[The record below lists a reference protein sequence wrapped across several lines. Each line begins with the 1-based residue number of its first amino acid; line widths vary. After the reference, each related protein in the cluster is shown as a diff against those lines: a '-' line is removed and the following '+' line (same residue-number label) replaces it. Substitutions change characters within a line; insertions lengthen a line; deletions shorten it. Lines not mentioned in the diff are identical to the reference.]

1 MALSCTIN
9 NYWQCTADG
18 NKQDWSDVTKYKKII
33 ACKANSADY
42 SYVVKIK
49 FTTGSTANY
58 YKSTK
63 LILKVKVPVGVTI
76 TNPHKNACHGY
87 LSSTNYTWVADVFG
101 IGIGGRYSSAYGPG
115 PALESNTIAE
125 SSVYT
130 DLNYTTTTSTSSS
143 SGGPTY
149 YFIFDT
155 TKLKQNTSYYLYFIR
170 ETNTYNGYFEV
181 NVQDLYIEH
190 STKILLNTPTV
201 STSLGIIAPREKITV
216 SWGSVSNTQKYNL
229 TIKESSGG
237 AVFNK
242 ENIGATSYEAT
253 IPEPTLFRGKSLYA
267 CVSAVGS
274 GQYTTSAASYKE
286 IATFNSLPGKPTITS
301 KSASILD
308 PQSSI
313 IFKVTA
319 GSDTQTGQTKTLYYS
334 LNGGTT
340 KQVFTSPLSISTTTT
355 SGGGVKSG
363 ENKIRF
369 YTYDGLEYSSDYAED
384 TFTAN
389 FAPVLKTVSTT
400 HSYVH
405 SMTRTP
411 NVLVASTKI
420 TFTLSSGQANS
431 VKLYMK
437 SGSSTSNLVDRGE
450 ISSSFYTYNSST
462 KTITIPITTLTSL
475 TNGYYFSFS
484 IRVSDGTNLSEVSE
498 WQTTGRKPNKPR
510 LPNYKSYDNKKDATY
525 GAVVTDG
532 YYGNIV
538 GIKQTNKS
546 NSAAYAAISSISII
560 AEYGKSSKEYSTSIA
575 SGSTI
580 TTNLDL
586 SQVNANTDTTFK
598 FKIVDEAGQ
607 ATTSS
612 SPFLTLK
619 KAPALSFAGTS
630 VEVVPSNIKP
640 LTNTSSFEIRHP
652 IASRGT
658 GSDMASTVVY
668 LYKIK
673 STDGQIDIN
682 NIVTGAPV
690 DEIYVVTSS
699 SSNINNALKTIA
711 LDQTKAHSATVT
723 ITAVDGFGST
733 LSLTK
738 NITINFTEPPI
749 YITAQSQS
757 KGKPRL
763 YHDFLTGNTSI
774 DLNKAVWVTAST
786 SETLDNRMFC
796 ADEGIILGL
805 PKATDPNGD
814 ISEYQIY
821 LSKNDYPTK
830 GTTIKSPTE
839 VSFDTIPWLS
849 IPISTLTSSSA
860 TADDY
865 YYYYRQKA
873 PAYADNKYYY
883 FKVRVVDSTGNYSED
898 RICPSYFIGC
908 RTVSPNFSVGNVK
921 ANRVGNTVTLNYDF
935 NITDLGGSSP
945 ATGWDYNYYKDFKN
959 FERSIKNYTYAPSAT
974 LKIEIG
980 GDQQLSTGKQTKTI
994 TLVAG
999 SQSGL
1004 YYYKDPNN
1012 QVTFSNFTQE
1022 KLFMKFTLTVSY
1034 GLKTSSTKAT
1044 VASLPQIY
1052 TYFGSVPTV
1061 AHRAHKVGINTTSLG
1076 IDDVLV
1082 IENYQGT
1089 KYVVLKGTSA
1099 EDASQSYEIRIN
1111 LVEGSISGT
1120 KSDGTTFTPYLKI
1133 EGAVVDCGSW

>member
-9 NYWQCTADG
+9 NYWQCTANGD
-18 NKQDWSDVTKYKKII
+18 KKEWADVTEYKKIL
-33 ACKANSADY
+33 ACRAKSSEY
-42 SYVVKIK
+42 SYVTKIK
-49 FTTGSTANY
+49 FTTSSVANY
-58 YKSTK
+58 YQSDK
-63 LILKVKVPVGVTI
+63 LILKVRVPVGLTI

-87 LSSTNYTWVADVFG
+87 LSSENYTQLSDVFD
-101 IGIGGRYSSAYGPG
+101 IGIDDKYNSAYGPG
-115 PALESNTIAE
+115 SALESNTIAE
-125 SSVYT
+125 SPVYT
-130 DLNYTTTTSTSSS
+130 DLNYTTTTNTSSS

-155 TKLKQNTSYYLYFIR
+155 TGLKQNTSYYLYFIR
-170 ETNTYNGYFEV
+170 ETNIYNGYFEA

-190 STKILLNTPTV
+190 STKILLDTPAV
-201 STSLGIIAPREKITV
+201 STSLGTIAPRGKITV
-216 SWGSVSNTQKYNL
+216 SWGEVSNTQKYNL
-229 TIKESSGG
+229 TIKESGGG
-237 AVFNK
+237 AVFNQ
-242 ENIGATSYEAT
+242 ENITATSYEAT

-274 GQYTTSAASYKE
+274 GQYTTSAASNKK
-286 IATFNSLPGKPTITS
+286 IATFNSLPEKPTIAS
-301 KSASILD
+301 KSASTLE
-308 PQSSI
+308 PQNSI

-319 GSDTQTGQTKTLYYS
+319 GSDTQTEQTKTLYYS

-405 SMTRTP
+405 SMTGTS
-411 NVLVASTKI
+411 NVLVTSTKI

-437 SGSSTSNLVDRGE
+437 SGSSTSNLADQGE
-450 ISSSFYTYNSST
+450 ISSSFYSYNSST

-475 TNGYYFSFS
+475 TNGHYFSFS
-484 IRVSDGTNLSEVSE
+484 IKVSDGTNLSEASE

-510 LPNYKSYDNKKDATY
+510 LPDYKSYNNKKDTTH
-525 GAVVTDG
+525 GAIVTDG
-532 YYGNIV
+532 YYGNVVEIT
-538 GIKQTNKS
+538 QTNKS

-560 AEYGKSSKEYSTSIA
+560 AEYDNSSKEYSTLTT

-586 SQVNANTDTTFK
+586 SQVNTNTNTAFK
-598 FKIVDEAGQ
+598 FKVVDDAGQ
-607 ATTSS
+607 TFTSS

-640 LTNTSSFEIRHP
+640 LTNTSPLEIRHP

-658 GSDMASTVVY
+658 GSNTASTVVY

-673 STDGQIDIN
+673 STDGQVDIN
-682 NIVTGAPV
+682 NIITGTSAE
-690 DEIYVVTSS
+690 DIIIATSS
-699 SSNINNALKTIA
+699 SSDINTALNAIA

-749 YITAQSQS
+749 YITDYSQS
-757 KGKPRL
+757 EGKPRL
-763 YHDFLTGNTSI
+763 YHDFLTGNTTI
-774 DLNKAVWVTAST
+774 DLNKAVQVTT

-830 GTTIKSPTE
+830 DATIKSHTE
-839 VSFDTIPWLS
+839 VSFDTTPWITIS
-849 IPISTLTSSSA
+849 IDTLTSSNA
-860 TADDY
+860 TSDSY

-921 ANRVGNTVTLNYDF
+921 ANRVGNTVTLSYDF

-980 GDQQLSTGKQTKTI
+980 GDQQLSTGKQTQTI

-999 SQSGL
+999 PQSGL

-1012 QVTFSNFTQE
+1012 QITFNNFTEE

-1044 VASLPQIY
+1044 VVSLPQIY
-1052 TYFGSVPTV
+1052 THFGSVPTV

-1120 KSDGTTFTPYLKI
+1120 KSDGETITPYLKV

>member
-1 MALSCTIN
+1 MALSCIIN
-9 NYWQCTADG
+9 NCWQCTADV
-18 NKQDWSDVTKYKKII
+18 NKEEWSDVTEANYII
-33 ACKANSADY
+33 ACRANSGNY
-42 SYVVKIK
+42 SYITKIK
-49 FTTGSTANY
+49 FTTGSVSNY
-58 YKSTK
+58 YQSTK
-63 LILKVKVPVGVTI
+63 LILKVKVPMGVTI

-87 LSSTNYTWVADVFG
+87 LSSKNYTWVADVFG
-101 IGIGGRYSSAYGPG
+101 IGIGDSNISAYGPG
-115 PALESNTIAE
+115 PALEGNTIAE
-125 SSVYT
+125 SPVYT
-130 DLNYTTTTSTSSS
+130 DLSYTTTTNVSSS
-143 SGGPTY
+143 ANGPTY

-155 TKLKQNTSYYLYFIR
+155 TGLKQNTSYYLYFIR
-170 ETNTYNGYFEV
+170 ETNTYNGYFEASI
-181 NVQDLYIEH
+181 QDLYIEH
-190 STKILLNTPTV
+190 STKISLDIPPI
-201 STSLGIIAPREKITV
+201 STSLGTIAPREKITV
-216 SWGSVSNTQKYNL
+216 SWGGVSNAQKYNL
-229 TIKESSGG
+229 TIEESGG
-237 AVFNK
+237 EVVFNK
-242 ENIGATSYEAT
+242 SDISATSYEAA
-253 IPEPTLFRGKSLYA
+253 ISEPALFRGKSLYA
-267 CVSAVGS
+267 GVSAVGS
-274 GQYTTSAASYKE
+274 GQYATSAVSYKK
-286 IATFNSLPGKPTITS
+286 IATFNSLPKKPTITS
-301 KSASILD
+301 KSSSVLD
-308 PQSSI
+308 PQNSI

-319 GSDTQTGQTKTLYYS
+319 GSDDQTEQTKTLYYS

-355 SGGGVKSG
+355 SGGGVKAG
-363 ENKIRF
+363 ENKIQF
-369 YTYDGLEYSSDYAED
+369 YTYDGLEYSDSYAED

-405 SMTRTP
+405 SMTGTS

-437 SGSSTSNLVDRGE
+437 SGSSTSNLEDKGE
-450 ISSSFYTYNSST
+450 INSSFYTYNSST

-475 TNGYYFSFS
+475 TNGHYFSFS
-484 IRVSDGTNLSEVSE
+484 IKVSDGTNLSEASE
-498 WQTTGRKPNKPR
+498 WQTAGRKPNKPR
-510 LPNYKSYDNKKDATY
+510 LPDYKSYDNKKDTTH

-532 YYGNIV
+532 YYGNMV
-538 GIKQTNKS
+538 GITQTNKS

-560 AEYGKSSKEYSTSIA
+560 AEYGSSSKEYSTSIA

-586 SQVNANTDTTFK
+586 SQVNTNTNTTFK
-598 FKIVDEAGQ
+598 FKVVDEAGQ
-607 ATTSS
+607 TVTSS

-658 GSDMASTVVY
+658 GSNVASTVVY
-668 LYKIK
+668 LYSIK
-673 STDGQIDIN
+673 STDGLVDIN
-682 NIVTGAPV
+682 NIVTGAQV
-690 DEIYVVTSS
+690 DEVFVATASS
-699 SSNINNALKTIA
+699 FDINTALKTIA
-711 LDQTKAHSATVT
+711 LDQTKAHAAAVN
-723 ITAVDGFGST
+723 ITAVDGFGSA
-733 LSLTK
+733 LSLVK

-749 YITAQSQS
+749 YITPQSQS
-757 KGKPRL
+757 EGKPRL
-763 YHDFLTGNTSI
+763 YHDFLTENTTI
-774 DLNKAVWVTAST
+774 DLSKAVWVTT

-830 GTTIKSPTE
+830 ETTIKSYNE
-839 VSFDTIPWLS
+839 VDFDTTAWLT
-849 IPISTLTSSSA
+849 IPISTLTSSNAIS
-860 TADDY
+860 DSY

-883 FKVRVVDSTGNYSED
+883 FKVRVIDSSGNYSED

-921 ANRVGNTVTLNYDF
+921 ANRVGNTVTLSYDF

-945 ATGWDYNYYKDFKN
+945 ATGWDYNYYEDFKN
-959 FERSIKNYTYAPSAT
+959 FERSIKNYTYTPSAS

-980 GDQQLSTGKQTKTI
+980 GDQQLSTDKQTQTI
-994 TLVAG
+994 PLVAG

-1012 QVTFSNFTQE
+1012 QVTFNNFTQE

-1034 GLKTSSTKAT
+1034 GLKTSSTEAT
-1044 VASLPQIY
+1044 VVSLPQIY

-1089 KYVVLKGTSA
+1089 KYVVLKGTS
-1099 EDASQSYEIRIN
+1099 EKDASQSYEIRIN
-1111 LVEGSISGT
+1111 LIEGSISGT
-1120 KSDGTTFTPYLKI
+1120 KSDGATITPYLKI

>member
-9 NYWQCTADG
+9 KYLQCTADG
-18 NKQDWSDVTKYKKII
+18 DKKEWSDVTSSEKIL
-33 ACKANSADY
+33 ACKANSSDY
-42 SYVVKIK
+42 SYVTKIK
-49 FTTGSTANY
+49 FTTGSNSNY
-58 YKSTK
+58 YQSKK
-63 LILKVKVPVGVTI
+63 LILKVQVPVGVTI
-76 TNPHKNACHGY
+76 TNPHKDACHGY
-87 LSSTNYTWVADVFG
+87 LSSENYTQLSDVFG

-115 PALESNTIAE
+115 SALEDNTMAE
-125 SSVYT
+125 SPVYT
-130 DLNYTTTTSTSSS
+130 DLNSTTTTSTSSS

-155 TKLKQNTSYYLYFIR
+155 TRLKQNTSYYLYFIR
-170 ETNTYNGYFEV
+170 ETNTYNGYFEA

-190 STKILLNTPTV
+190 STKTQLSTPTV
-201 STSLGIIAPREKITV
+201 STDLGLIKPQQKITV
-216 SWGSVSNTQKYNL
+216 SWAKATNASSYTIVIVNDDNTELYSQDSI
-229 TIKESSGG
+229 TG
-237 AVFNK
+237 
-242 ENIGATSYEAT
+242 TSHEIT
-253 IPEPTLFRGKSLYA
+253 IPNPSNYRGKKIQAQVTAIGTGAYKNS
-267 CVSAVGS
+267 S
-274 GQYTTSAASYKE
+274 TSIKT
-286 IATFNSLPGKPTITS
+286 IATFNSLPGKPTVS
-301 KSASILD
+301 QSATILD
-308 PQSSI
+308 PQSPI
-313 IFKVTA
+313 TFTVTA
-319 GSDTQTGQTKTLYYS
+319 GSDVNTSQTKTLYYS
-334 LNGGTT
+334 LDGGIT
-340 KQVFTSPLSISTTTT
+340 KQIFTSPLTIYTTTT

-363 ENKIRF
+363 DNTIKF
-369 YTYDGLEYSSDYAED
+369 YTYDGLEYSSSSQDK
-384 TFTAN
+384 TFVAN
-389 FAPVLKTVSTT
+389 FAPVLGNVTT
-400 HSYVH
+400 SHTYVR
-405 SMTRTP
+405 SMTGTSDA
-411 NVLVASTKI
+411 LVASTKI

-437 SGSSTSNLVDRGE
+437 SGSSTSNLTDQGE
-450 ISSSFYTYNSST
+450 INSSFYTYNSST

-484 IRVSDGTNLSEVSE
+484 IKVSDGTNLSELSA

-510 LPNYKSYDNKKDATY
+510 LPDYKSYNNKADTSH
-525 GAVVTDG
+525 GAVVTEG
-532 YYGNIV
+532 YYGNMVEIT
-538 GIKQTNKS
+538 QTNKS

-560 AEYGKSSKEYSTSIA
+560 AEYGNSSKEYSTAITPD
-575 SGSTI
+575 STVA
-580 TTNLDL
+580 TDLDL
-586 SQVNANTDTTFK
+586 SQVNANTNTTFK

-607 ATTSS
+607 VNTSS
-612 SPFLTLK
+612 SSFLTLK
-619 KAPALSFAGTS
+619 KAPALSFAGTT

-658 GSDMASTVVY
+658 GSNIASTVVY

-673 STDGQIDIN
+673 STDGQVDISK
-682 NIVTGAPV
+682 IITGSPI
-690 DEIYVVTSS
+690 DEIFVVTSKS
-699 SSNINNALKTIA
+699 SDINTALQIIA

-738 NITINFTEPPI
+738 DIIINFTEPPV
-749 YITAQSQS
+749 YITAWSQS
-757 KGKPRL
+757 EGKPRL
-763 YHDFLTGNTSI
+763 YHDFLTGNTTV
-774 DLNKAVWVTAST
+774 DLNKAVWVTT
-786 SETLDNRMFC
+786 SESLDNRMFC
-796 ADEGIILGL
+796 ADEGIILAL

-830 GTTIKSPTE
+830 ETTVKSYDQ
-839 VSFDTIPWLS
+839 VSFDTIPWLT
-849 IPISTLTSSSA
+849 IPISTLTSN
-860 TADDY
+860 TAVSDDY

-883 FKVRVVDSTGNYSED
+883 FKVRIKDSTGNYSED

-921 ANRVGNTVTLNYDF
+921 ANRIGNTVTLSYNF

-945 ATGWDYNYYKDFKN
+945 TTGWDYNYYKDFKN
-959 FERSIKNYTYAPSAT
+959 FERSIKNYTYTPTAT

-980 GDQQLSTGKQTKTI
+980 GDQQLSTGKQTQTI
-994 TLVAG
+994 TLIAG

-1004 YYYKDPNN
+1004 YYYKDPSN
-1012 QVTFSNFTQE
+1012 QVTFSNFAEE

-1044 VASLPQIY
+1044 VVSLPQIY

-1120 KSDGTTFTPYLKI
+1120 KSDGATITPYLKI
-1133 EGAVVDCGSW
+1133 EGAVVNCGSW

>member
-1 MALSCTIN
+1 MALSCSIN
-9 NYWQCTADG
+9 NYWQCRADG
-18 NKQDWSDVTKYKKII
+18 DKQEWSDTTSFEKIL
-33 ACKANSADY
+33 ACKANSGDY
-42 SYVVKIK
+42 SYVTKIK
-49 FTTGSTANY
+49 FTTSSVANY
-58 YKSTK
+58 YQSDK

-87 LSSTNYTWVADVFG
+87 LSSQNYTQLSDVFG

-115 PALESNTIAE
+115 PALESNTMAE
-125 SSVYT
+125 SPVYT

-155 TKLKQNTSYYLYFIR
+155 TGLKQNTSYYLYFIR
-170 ETNTYNGYFEV
+170 ETNTYNGYFEA

-190 STKILLNTPTV
+190 STKILLDTPTV
-201 STSLGIIAPREKITV
+201 STSLGTIVPKEKITV
-216 SWGSVSNTQKYNL
+216 SWGQVSNTQKYNL
-229 TIKESSGG
+229 TIKESSGE

-242 ENIGATSYEAT
+242 SDISATSCEAT
-253 IPEPTLFRGKSLYA
+253 IFEPTLFRGNSFYA

-274 GQYTTSAASYKE
+274 GQYTTSAASYKK
-286 IATFNSLPGKPTITS
+286 IATFNSLPDKPIITS
-301 KSASILD
+301 KSSSVLD
-308 PQSSI
+308 PQNPI

-319 GSDTQTGQTKTLYYS
+319 GSDDETEQTRTLYYS
-334 LNGGTT
+334 LNDGTT

-400 HSYVH
+400 HSYVQ
-405 SMTRTP
+405 SMTGTS
-411 NVLVASTKI
+411 NVLVTSTKI
-420 TFTLSSGQANS
+420 TFALSSGQANS

-437 SGSSTSNLVDRGE
+437 SGSSASNLVDQGE

-484 IRVSDGTNLSEVSE
+484 IKVSDGTNLSEMSE

-510 LPNYKSYDNKKDATY
+510 LPDYKSYDNKKDTSH
-525 GAVVTDG
+525 GAIVTDG

-538 GIKQTNKS
+538 GITQTNKA

-560 AEYGKSSKEYSTSIA
+560 AEHGSSSKEYSTLTT

-580 TTNLDL
+580 ATDLDL
-586 SQVNANTDTTFK
+586 SSVNANTNTTFK
-598 FKIVDEAGQ
+598 FKVVDAAGQ
-607 ATTSS
+607 TTTSS

-619 KAPALSFAGTS
+619 KAPVLSFAGTS

-658 GSDMASTVVY
+658 GSNIASTVVY
-668 LYKIK
+668 LYKIE

-682 NIVTGAPV
+682 NIITGAPV
-690 DEIYVVTSS
+690 DEIFIATST
-699 SSNINNALKTIA
+699 SSNINIALQTIA

-738 NITINFTEPPI
+738 NITINFTEPPT
-749 YITAQSQS
+749 YITPWSQS
-757 KGKPRL
+757 EGKPRL
-763 YHDFLTGNTSI
+763 YHDFLTGNTTI
-774 DLNKAVWVTAST
+774 DLNKAVWVST

-796 ADEGIILGL
+796 ADEGIILAL

-821 LSKNDYPTK
+821 LSKNDYPAK
-830 GTTIKSPTE
+830 GTTIKPYNE
-839 VSFDTIPWLS
+839 VSFDTIPWLT
-849 IPISTLTSSSA
+849 IPIGTLTSNSA
-860 TADDY
+860 TSDN

-945 ATGWDYNYYKDFKN
+945 ATGWDYNYYENFKN
-959 FERSIKNYTYAPSAT
+959 FERSIKNYTYTPSAS

-1012 QVTFSNFTQE
+1012 QVTFNNFTQE

-1044 VASLPQIY
+1044 VVSLPQIY

-1120 KSDGTTFTPYLKI
+1120 KSNGATITPYLKI

>member
-1 MALSCTIN
+1 MALSCIIN
-9 NYWQCTADG
+9 NHWQCTADG
-18 NKQDWSDVTKYKKII
+18 DKREWIDTTSIGKIL
-33 ACKANSADY
+33 ACKSNSGDY
-42 SYVVKIK
+42 SYVTKIK
-49 FTTGSTANY
+49 FTTGSVSNY
-58 YKSTK
+58 YRSKK
-63 LILKVKVPVGVTI
+63 LILKVQVPVGVTI
-76 TNPHKNACHGY
+76 TNPHKDACHGY
-87 LSSTNYTWVADVFG
+87 LSSENYTQLSDVFG

-115 PALESNTIAE
+115 SALEDNTMAE
-125 SSVYT
+125 SPVYT
-130 DLNYTTTTSTSSS
+130 DLNQTTTTSTSSS
-143 SGGPTY
+143 SDGPTY
-149 YFIFDT
+149 YFIFNT
-155 TKLKQNTSYYLYFIR
+155 TGLKQNTSYYLYFIR
-170 ETNTYNGYFEV
+170 ETNTYNGYFEA

-190 STKILLNTPTV
+190 STKTQLSTPTV
-201 STSLGIIAPREKITV
+201 STDLGLIKPQQKITV
-216 SWGSVSNTQKYNL
+216 SWAKVTNASSYTIVIVNDDNTELYSQDSI
-229 TIKESSGG
+229 TG
-237 AVFNK
+237 
-242 ENIGATSYEAT
+242 TSHEIT
-253 IPEPTLFRGKSLYA
+253 IPNPSSYRGKKIQAQVTAIGTGAYKNS
-267 CVSAVGS
+267 S
-274 GQYTTSAASYKE
+274 TSIKT
-286 IATFNSLPGKPTITS
+286 IATFNSLPGKPTVS
-301 KSASILD
+301 QSATILD

-313 IFKVTA
+313 TFTVTA
-319 GSDTQTGQTKTLYYS
+319 GSDVNTSQTKTLYYS
-334 LNGGTT
+334 LDGGIT
-340 KQVFTSPLSISTTTT
+340 KQIFTSPLTIYTTTT

-363 ENKIRF
+363 DNTIKF
-369 YTYDGLEYSSDYAED
+369 YTYDGLEYSSSSQDK
-384 TFTAN
+384 TFVAN
-389 FAPVLKTVSTT
+389 FAPVLGNVTTT
-400 HSYVH
+400 HSYVY
-405 SMTRTP
+405 SMTGTS

-437 SGSSTSNLVDRGE
+437 SGSSTSNLEDKGE
-450 ISSSFYTYNSST
+450 ISSSFYSYNSST

-475 TNGYYFSFS
+475 TNGHYFSFS
-484 IRVSDGTNLSEVSE
+484 IKVSDGTNLSEASE

-510 LPNYKSYDNKKDATY
+510 LPDYKSYDNKKDTTY

-538 GIKQTNKS
+538 GIKQTNKT

-560 AEYGKSSKEYSTSIA
+560 AEYGKTSKEYSTSIA

-586 SQVNANTDTTFK
+586 SQVNTNTNTTFK

-607 ATTSS
+607 TTTSS

-630 VEVVPSNIKP
+630 VEVAPSNIKP

-658 GSDMASTVVY
+658 GSNVASTVVY

-682 NIVTGAPV
+682 NIITGAPV
-690 DEIYVVTSS
+690 DEIYVATSS
-699 SSNINNALKTIA
+699 SSNINSALKTIA

-749 YITAQSQS
+749 YITAESQS
-757 KGKPRL
+757 EGKPRL
-763 YHDFLTGNTSI
+763 YHDFLTGNTTI
-774 DLNKAVWVTAST
+774 DLNKAVWVTT

-805 PKATDPNGD
+805 PKATDPNED

-830 GTTIKSPTE
+830 GTTIKSYNE
-839 VSFDTIPWLS
+839 VGFDTIPWLT

-860 TADDY
+860 TSDNY

-921 ANRVGNTVTLNYDF
+921 ANRVGNTVTLSYDF

-1044 VASLPQIY
+1044 VVSLPQIY

-1120 KSDGTTFTPYLKI
+1120 KSDGATITPYLKI

>member
-9 NYWQCTADG
+9 NYWQCIADG
-18 NKQDWSDVTKYKKII
+18 DKQEWTDATSFEKIL
-33 ACKANSADY
+33 ACKADSSDY
-42 SYVVKIK
+42 SYVTKIK
-49 FTTGSTANY
+49 FTTNSVANY
-58 YKSTK
+58 YQSNK
-63 LILKVKVPVGVTI
+63 LILKVKVPVGLTI

-87 LSSTNYTWVADVFG
+87 LSSKNYTQLSDIFG

-115 PALESNTIAE
+115 PVLESNTIAE
-125 SSVYT
+125 SPVYT

-155 TKLKQNTSYYLYFIR
+155 IGLKQNTSYYLYFIR

-190 STKILLNTPTV
+190 STKILLGTPTV
-201 STSLGIIAPREKITV
+201 STNLGIIVPKEKITV

-229 TIKESSGG
+229 TIKESGG
-237 AVFNK
+237 ETVFNQ
-242 ENIGATSYEAT
+242 ENITATSYEVA

-274 GQYTTSAASYKE
+274 GQYITSVASNKK
-286 IATFNSLPGKPTITS
+286 IATFNSLPEKPTVAS
-301 KSASILD
+301 KSASTLE
-308 PQSSI
+308 PQNSI
-313 IFKVTA
+313 VFEVIS
-319 GSDTQTGQTKTLYYS
+319 GSDAQTGQTKTLYYS

-384 TFTAN
+384 TFIAN
-389 FAPVLKTVSTT
+389 FAPVLSNVSTT
-400 HSYVH
+400 HNYVY
-405 SMTRTP
+405 SMTGTS
-411 NVLVASTKI
+411 NVLVISTKI

-437 SGSSTSNLVDRGE
+437 SGSSASNLVDQGE
-450 ISSSFYTYNSST
+450 ISGSFYTYNSST

-475 TNGYYFSFS
+475 TDGHYFSFS
-484 IRVSDGTNLSEVSE
+484 IKVSDGTNLSEVSE
-498 WQTTGRKPNKPR
+498 WQTVGKKPKKPV
-510 LPNYKSYDNKKDATY
+510 LPKYMGYDNKKDTSH

-538 GIKQTNKS
+538 EIEQFNEA
-546 NSAAYAAISSISII
+546 NSADYAAISSISII
-560 AEYGKSSKEYSTSIA
+560 AEYGNSSKEYSTITTA
-575 SGSTI
+575 GSTV

-586 SQVNANTDTTFK
+586 SQVNANTDTIFK
-598 FKIVDEAGQ
+598 FKVVDEAGQ
-607 ATTSS
+607 AATSS
-612 SPFLTLK
+612 SPFLILK

-658 GSDMASTVVY
+658 GSNIASTVVY

-690 DEIYVVTSS
+690 DEIFVVTSN
-699 SSNINNALKTIA
+699 SSNINSALKTIA
-711 LDQTKAHSATVT
+711 LDQTKTHSATVT

-749 YITAQSQS
+749 YITAQSQPE
-757 KGKPRL
+757 GKPRL
-763 YHDFLTGNTSI
+763 YHDFLTGNTTI
-774 DLNKAVWVTAST
+774 DLNKAVWVTT

-805 PKATDPNGD
+805 PKATDPNED

-830 GTTIKSPTE
+830 GTTIKSYDE
-839 VSFDTIPWLS
+839 VSFDTIPWLT

-860 TADDY
+860 VSDSY

-921 ANRVGNTVTLNYDF
+921 ANRVGNTVTLSYNF

-945 ATGWDYNYYKDFKN
+945 ATGWDYNYYQDFKN
-959 FERSIKNYTYAPSAT
+959 FERSIKNYTYTPSAS

-1044 VASLPQIY
+1044 VVSLPQIY

-1089 KYVVLKGTSA
+1089 KYIVLKGTSA

-1120 KSDGTTFTPYLKI
+1120 KSDGTTITPYLKI